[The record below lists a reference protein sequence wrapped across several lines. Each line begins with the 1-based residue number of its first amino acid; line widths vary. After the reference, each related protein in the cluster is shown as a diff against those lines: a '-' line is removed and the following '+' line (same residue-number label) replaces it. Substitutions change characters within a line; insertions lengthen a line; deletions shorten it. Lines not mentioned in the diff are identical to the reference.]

1 MKLKKLLL
9 KMDLLSNR
17 KIKNKQKKSPPERAF
32 FIYLKD
38 S

>member
-17 KIKNKQKKSPPERAF
+17 KIKNNKKKALLRGLF
-32 FIYLKD
+32 LFT
-38 S
+38 